1 MRTYSVYIITVI
13 LWSTVFL
20 FSIVHILPVNA
31 AILTNA
37 TTADLLVNLST
48 SSNDCANALKLDHLN
63 HALKQIDGAVQNL
76 EEKAHN
82 WAIFRHHIDAWN
94 DQIKSLEHKLDL
106 VKRAQDEQQAYG
118 NKLISLEFTLNHI
131 LSKVVYLSD
140 ACNTHQ
146 GTVAYPSAAIRP
158 PVIFNAHMNSN
169 GNDNDNG
176 RDTTQQQQQKQD
188 TNELLYEHIALLGDV
203 KHAIGIDKQLRGEL
217 STRLSNILRH
227 VQNIER
233 DNCGGERRHFTSNAK
248 DKANGHSNGNANN
261 KMAKLMAPIGGCN
274 SNQNIERAL
283 KSLGEQV
290 STLSAQTSTPKES
303 KQLHTLT
310 KKNSQQLENVINF
323 LNKVDERL
331 LQWRDESTLG
341 WHQCQAMSGE
351 LSTFTESSDLLLKRI
366 EMLVHEVNEKL
377 AKQPVAKS
385 GNKDDENDGSY
396 EVEDVAAVDDH
407 RADEEGKIDDSGEV
421 VLTKHVNGNMVPTKN
436 VDVEEQTEKID
447 DRFDVIDFLQPEK
460 TACHDL
466 NAPPVDGV
474 YKFFTPEL
482 NEAGRD
488 FNERYCSFA
497 TEGAAWTVIHNR
509 GPYDEHENFNR
520 SWVEYRNGFGE
531 LNKEFWFGNEFIH
544 QLVDRDDYELRIELT
559 DFEEAHVWAEYSFF
573 RLDSER
579 YNYNLLIGGY
589 SGTVPDAMH
598 YHNEM
603 DFSTYDR
610 RNDKSVDACCACATG
625 YASGWWFDNCSEAN
639 LNGIYRETPSGHN
652 YVGIIWEQWRGDYS
666 LQKARM
672 MIRPKN
678 LSTEE
683 QLKHSERRE
692 RNEDP

>member
-1 MRTYSVYIITVI
+1 MIILLSAALLAFVIHTSPANSAIITN
-13 LWSTVFL
+13 S
-20 FSIVHILPVNA
+20 
-31 AILTNA
+31 
-37 TTADLLVNLST
+37 TTAEVSPNSST
-48 SSNDCANALKLDHLN
+48 TLNDCINTLKLDHLN

-106 VKRAQDEQQAYG
+106 VKRTQDEQQAYG

-146 GTVAYPSAAIRP
+146 AVTAAAAAIRP
-158 PVIFNAHMNSN
+158 SALFTTHMNTN
-169 GNDNDNG
+169 GNDNGSDAA
-176 RDTTQQQQQKQD
+176 QQQQQQD

-233 DNCGGERRHFTSNAK
+233 DNCRGERRQASI
-248 DKANGHSNGNANN
+248 KANTNADSNRNN

-274 SNQNIERAL
+274 SNQNVERSL
-283 KSLGEQV
+283 KSFDQQL
-290 STLSAQTSTPKES
+290 STLLTRTPMPKES
-303 KQLHTLT
+303 KQLNTLV
-310 KKNSQQLENVINF
+310 KKNSQQLENAINL
-323 LNKVDERL
+323 LNKFDDRL
-331 LQWRDESTLG
+331 LQWRDESALG
-341 WHQCQAMSGE
+341 WHQCQTMSGE

-377 AKQPVAKS
+377 AKQPMSKS
-385 GNKDDENDGSY
+385 NDKDDEEEDSV
-396 EVEDVAAVDDH
+396 EAEDVEAVDRNSAEDESLDH
-407 RADEEGKIDDSGEV
+407 KDVDTEAEGDHNVSTTRIDDNIDQPRGE
-421 VLTKHVNGNMVPTKN
+421 
-436 VDVEEQTEKID
+436 DAEEQAEKID
-447 DRFDVIDFLQPEK
+447 DRFDVVEFLQPEK
-460 TACHDL
+460 SACHEL
-466 NAPPVDGV
+466 NGPPVDGV
-474 YKFFTPEL
+474 YKFSSPEL

-488 FNERYCSFA
+488 FNERYCAFA
-497 TEGAAWTVIHNR
+497 TDGAPWTLIQNR

-520 SWVEYRNGFGE
+520 SWVDYRNGFGE

-544 QLVDRDDYELRIELT
+544 RLVDGDDYELRIELT
-559 DFEEAHVWAEYSFF
+559 DFEDEQVWAEYSFF

-579 YNYNLLIGGY
+579 YNYNLLIGGH

-603 DFSTYDR
+603 DFSTFDR

-625 YASGWWFDNCSEAN
+625 YGSGWWFDNCSEAN

-652 YVGIIWEQWRGDYS
+652 YVGIIWEQWHGDDS
-666 LQKARM
+666 LQKTRM
-672 MIRPKN
+672 LVRPKN
-678 LSTEE
+678 WSNDEKEE
-683 QLKHSERRE
+683 RGERHE
-692 RNEDP
+692 HIEDP